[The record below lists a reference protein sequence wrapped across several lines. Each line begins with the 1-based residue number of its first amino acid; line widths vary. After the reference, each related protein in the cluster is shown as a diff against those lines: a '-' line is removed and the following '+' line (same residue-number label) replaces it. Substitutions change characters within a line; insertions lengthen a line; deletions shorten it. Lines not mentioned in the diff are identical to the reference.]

1 MSIIDKLTKR
11 SLITPPKHL
20 KNSIQFEAMV
30 GSTAYGVA
38 GETSDIDIYGFSIP
52 PKGVIFPHLDG
63 FIPGFDTQTNK
74 FEQYQQHH
82 IIDKTDI
89 KEYDITIF
97 NIVKYFTLCMQ
108 NNPNI
113 IDSLFVPQ
121 RCIVHITQI
130 GELVRGNRKLFL
142 HKGSWHRFKGY
153 AYSQLHKMKIKKPN
167 PESKRYES
175 VQKYGFSTKFALHI
189 IRLLNE
195 VEQILMKGDLD
206 LEENREQLKSVKNGG
221 CTQDQIFKYFDEKE
235 KQLEEVYLKSTLQYK
250 PNKDKI
256 RNLLI
261 DCLEQYY
268 GDLNKVIRKKIDVDV
283 FLEDLGNFIDS
294 YK

>member
-1 MSIIDKLTKR
+1 MSVIDKLLKLK
-11 SLITPPKHL
+11 LITPPKHL
-20 KNSIQFEAMV
+20 KGSVQYETMV
-30 GSTAYGVA
+30 GSISYGV
-38 GETSDIDIYGFSIP
+38 ETNTSDIDIYGFSIP

-63 FIPGFDTQTNK
+63 FILGFDAQINK

-82 IIDKTDI
+82 IIDKTDK
-89 KEYDITIF
+89 KEYDVTIF
-97 NIVKYFTLCMQ
+97 NIVKYFMLCMQ

-121 RCIVHITQI
+121 RCIVHTTQI
-130 GELVRGNRKLFL
+130 GELVRENRKLFL

-153 AYSQLHKMKIKKPN
+153 AYSQLHKMKIKLPD

-175 VQKYGFSTKFALHI
+175 VQKYGYDIKFALHVV
-189 IRLLNE
+189 RLLSE

-206 LEENREQLKSVKNGG
+206 LEENREQLKSIKNGEW
-221 CTQDQIFKYFDEKE
+221 TQDQIFKYFDTKE

-268 GDLNKVIRKKIDVDV
+268 GDLNNAVQKKIDIDV
-283 FLEDLGNFIDS
+283 FLEDLGSFIDS